1 MAEQYSMQ
9 AENLMKSAVE
19 EYKEIVKEVKA
30 TDANLTIIRNIRV
43 SIQGKPRRLVD
54 IADLKKTED
63 VHKIQLLVFNTDHI
77 ELLTEQIDELN
88 FSYDV
93 DGQFINITVPDPT
106 NKQLMEVVDDLNR
119 KKNSAMGRLTKA
131 KSEATSRARTAVEN
145 EFITQGVA
153 SAASR
158 KCDEYYQNY
167 GDQISEM
174 TLEKFSIINFYERR
188 ARRIL
193 PPLYLMIIIVIPL
206 LYHYYT
212 IPI

>member
-106 NKQLMEVVDDLNR
+106 YKQLMEVVDDLNR

-153 SAASR
+153 GAASR

-174 TLEKFSIINFYERR
+174 TLEKIKD
-188 ARRIL
+188 IL
-193 PPLYLMIIIVIPL
+193 GPEFFEKYKTEELDFA
-206 LYHYYT
+206 
-212 IPI
+212 

>member
-63 VHKIQLLVFNTDHI
+63 VHKIQLLVFNTYHI

-106 NKQLMEVVDDLNR
+106 YKQLMEVVDDLNR

-174 TLEKFSIINFYERR
+174 TLEKIKD
-188 ARRIL
+188 IL
-193 PPLYLMIIIVIPL
+193 GAEFFEKYKTEELDFA
-206 LYHYYT
+206 
-212 IPI
+212 

>member
-1 MAEQYSMQ
+1 MQ

-106 NKQLMEVVDDLNR
+106 YKQLMEVGDDLNR

-174 TLEKFSIINFYERR
+174 TLEKIKD
-188 ARRIL
+188 IL
-193 PPLYLMIIIVIPL
+193 GAEFFEKYKTEELDFA
-206 LYHYYT
+206 
-212 IPI
+212 

>member
-1 MAEQYSMQ
+1 MQ

-106 NKQLMEVVDDLNR
+106 YKQLMEVVDDLNR

-174 TLEKFSIINFYERR
+174 TLEKIKD
-188 ARRIL
+188 IL
-193 PPLYLMIIIVIPL
+193 GPEFFEKYKTEELDFA
-206 LYHYYT
+206 
-212 IPI
+212 

>member
-93 DGQFINITVPDPT
+93 DGHFINITVPDPT
-106 NKQLMEVVDDLNR
+106 YKQLMEVVDDLNR

-174 TLEKFSIINFYERR
+174 TLEKIKD
-188 ARRIL
+188 IL
-193 PPLYLMIIIVIPL
+193 GPEFFEKYKTEELDFA
-206 LYHYYT
+206 
-212 IPI
+212 

>member
-106 NKQLMEVVDDLNR
+106 YKQLMEVVDDLNR
-119 KKNSAMGRLTKA
+119 KKNSAMGKLTKA

-174 TLEKFSIINFYERR
+174 TLEKVKD
-188 ARRIL
+188 IL
-193 PPLYLMIIIVIPL
+193 GPEFFEKYKTEELDFA
-206 LYHYYT
+206 
-212 IPI
+212 